1 MDNFLNIAT
10 KIREK
15 KNDKN
20 TIKMLEEIISK
31 IDDHS
36 EYDKILRLMS
46 KLFSNFN
53 LTESSGIVGFESYSI
68 YDLQDETDKIK
79 LQLNFDNT
87 DENIFLSVENNEI
100 KISLPLQ
107 VL

>member
-1 MDNFLNIAT
+1 MPQ
-10 KIREK
+10 
-15 KNDKN
+15 
-20 TIKMLEEIISK
+20 
-31 IDDHS
+31 
-36 EYDKILRLMS
+36 
-46 KLFSNFN
+46 LFSNFN

-68 YDLQDETDKIK
+68 YDLQDGTDKIK

-107 VL
+107 LL